1 MDKFVYLAVLVAV
14 VVLGSASF
22 AAAASPIRVLVPKAA
37 KVVTGIPA
45 TIGKVGDGVSNWLWR
60 NKGTVATGT
69 VLTTFAMKPEPFLE
83 ATTKVAS
90 GHGGFGILIGLAA
103 LVGLIVLYEI
113 GGRTRTIARI
123 VTVAL
128 LIGLVLFCCNAARAD
143 DFSTMLEPTCIA
155 WPIGWKFRGDRLL
168 DIVLIAV
175 MVLFPFS

>member
-1 MDKFVYLAVLVAV
+1 MDKFVYLTVLVGV
-14 VVLGSASF
+14 VMLGSATF
-22 AAAASPIRVLVPKAA
+22 AVASPIKTLVPRAA
-37 KVVTGIPA
+37 KVGSGIPA

-90 GHGGFGILIGLAA
+90 GHGGFGLLIGLAM

-128 LIGLVLFCCNAARAD
+128 LIGFVLFCCNAARAD
-143 DFSTMLEPTCIA
+143 DFSTVLEPTCAA
-155 WPIGWKFRGDRLL
+155 WHFGWGGRII
-168 DIVLIAV
+168 DIVLIVV
-175 MVLFPFS
+175 MLLIPFC